1 MLGFVPKRGLEISR
15 TALAA
20 GFLAKPGASALRL
33 IVLGQSLV
41 LVHFVA
47 VVSGQGVGRDR
58 LQSAPPLAQPGVNA
72 RVTPSPQYA
81 PSWNPQPNP
90 WRLGVEI
97 QNLDTGVLV
106 TDVDRD
112 LPADRAG
119 IEEDDIIVCVG
130 GYQVGYV
137 GGQLFDLGDEIRRR
151 VDSNGRVDFLV
162 LDHRRNRLINLPIE
176 LMQQNARS
184 ITGQAT
190 YRERVALSNQAT
202 LTVRLRDVTYPQWQN
217 VVVAQQVV
225 RVGGQ
230 PPIRFA
236 IDIDRQAVYPDHR
249 YALDAWIADQNRLI
263 FQTAAQVP
271 IELSGNMRPVELTL
285 TRVGSQPPS
294 NPYLAGQLDQ
304 LQTWYRNYLKREPTP
319 QELAAWQTH
328 LEQGRTPQE
337 ILSYILGSSE
347 YYDRLG
353 NQRDVYLRELYR
365 NLTGK
370 EPTAADLAKLQ
381 QQLQVNQ
388 GSRTQVARELIKNQP
403 NPPY

>member
-1 MLGFVPKRGLEISR
+1 MRFGLLSSAHI
-15 TALAA
+15 TLLLAICS
-20 GFLAKPGASALRL
+20 GNVSA
-33 IVLGQSLV
+33 Q
-41 LVHFVA
+41 
-47 VVSGQGVGRDR
+47 VVTRDR
-58 LQSAPPLAQPGVNA
+58 FAEPPQQSAVTT
-72 RVTPSPQYA
+72 RVAPTPQFA

-106 TDVDRD
+106 TDVDRG

-119 IEEDDIIVCVG
+119 IEVNDVIVCVG

-137 GGQLFDLGDEIRRR
+137 GGQLFDLGDEIRSR
-151 VDSNGRVDFLV
+151 VDGNGRVDFLV
-162 LDHRRNRLINLPIE
+162 LDQRRNKLINLPIE
-176 LMQQNARS
+176 LLQQNARG

-190 YRERVALSNQAT
+190 YRERISLSPQAT

-225 RVGGQ
+225 RADGQ

-236 IDIDRQAVYPDHR
+236 IDIDQQAVYPDHR
-249 YALDAWIADQNRLI
+249 YALDAWLADQNRLV
-263 FQTAAQVP
+263 FQTPAQVP
-271 IELSGNMRPVELTL
+271 ISLSGNIQPVELQL
-285 TRVGSQPPS
+285 SRVGSNPPS

-304 LQTWYRNYLKREPTP
+304 LNQWYRNYLKREPTP
-319 QELAAWQTH
+319 QELAAWQSQ

-337 ILSYILGSSE
+337 VLSYILGSSE

-353 NQRDVYLRELYR
+353 NQRDTYLRELYR
-365 NLTGK
+365 TLTGN

-388 GSRTQVARELIKNQP
+388 GSRTQVVRELLRNQP
-403 NPPY
+403 NAPY

>member
-1 MLGFVPKRGLEISR
+1 MNRDLFNC
-15 TALAA
+15 ALAT
-20 GFLAKPGASALRL
+20 
-33 IVLGQSLV
+33 VLFAATFTEGL
-41 LVHFVA
+41 
-47 VVSGQGVGRDR
+47 GQGVERDR
-58 LQSAPPLAQPGVNA
+58 SQSLPATALPSVNSRVAP
-72 RVTPSPQYA
+72 TPQYA
-81 PSWNPQPNP
+81 PSWNPQPNQ

-106 TDVDRD
+106 TDVERD

-119 IEEDDIIVCVG
+119 IEKDDIIVCVG
-130 GYQVGYV
+130 GYQIGYV

-151 VDSNGRVDFLV
+151 VDGNGRVDFLV

-176 LMQQNARS
+176 LLQQNSRG

-190 YRERVALSNQAT
+190 YRERISLSPQAT

-225 RVGGQ
+225 RADGQ

-236 IDIDRQAVYPDHR
+236 MDIDQQAIYPDHR
-249 YALDAWIADQNRLI
+249 YALDAWLADQNRLI
-263 FQTAAQVP
+263 FQTPTSLP
-271 IELSGNMRPVELTL
+271 ITLSGNPRPVELAL
-285 TRVGSQPPS
+285 TRVGAQPPS

-304 LQTWYRNYLKREPTP
+304 LKTWYRNYLKREPTA
-319 QELAAWQTH
+319 QELAAWQSQ

-337 ILSYILGSSE
+337 VLSYILGSSE
-347 YYDRLG
+347 YFDRLG
-353 NQRDVYLRELYR
+353 NQRDTYLRELYR

-381 QQLQVNQ
+381 QQLQANQ
-388 GSRTQVARELIKNQP
+388 GSRTQVARELIRKQP
-403 NPPY
+403 NAPY